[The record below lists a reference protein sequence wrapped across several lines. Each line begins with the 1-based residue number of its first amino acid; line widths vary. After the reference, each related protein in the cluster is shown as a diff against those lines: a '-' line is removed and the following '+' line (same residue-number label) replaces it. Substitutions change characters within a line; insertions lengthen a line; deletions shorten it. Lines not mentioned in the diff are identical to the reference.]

1 MLPRGGENMIDQ
13 IKKAKPEE
21 LNDILLAVLER
32 YRELFPD
39 WEIMTLSLEKAVDKN
54 EHLDRVI
61 ELLEHMKE
69 K

>member
-1 MLPRGGENMIDQ
+1 MIEK

-32 YRELFPD
+32 YREVFPD
-39 WEIMTLSLEKAVDKN
+39 WEIITVSLEKAVDKN
-54 EHLDRVI
+54 EQLERTI
-61 ELLEHMKE
+61 KLLENMKE

>member
-1 MLPRGGENMIDQ
+1 MIEK
-13 IKKAKPEE
+13 IKKAEPEE

-32 YRELFPD
+32 YREVFPD

-54 EHLDRVI
+54 EQLDRVI
-61 ELLEHMKE
+61 DLLERMKE

>member
-1 MLPRGGENMIDQ
+1 MVEK

-32 YRELFPD
+32 YREVFPD
-39 WEIMTLSLEKAVDKN
+39 WEIITVSLEKAVDKN
-54 EHLDRVI
+54 EQLDRTI
-61 ELLEHMKE
+61 KLLENMKE

>member
-1 MLPRGGENMIDQ
+1 MIEK

-32 YRELFPD
+32 YREVFPD
-39 WEIMTLSLEKAVDKN
+39 WEIITVSLEKAVDKN
-54 EHLDRVI
+54 EQLDRTI
-61 ELLEHMKE
+61 KLLENMKE